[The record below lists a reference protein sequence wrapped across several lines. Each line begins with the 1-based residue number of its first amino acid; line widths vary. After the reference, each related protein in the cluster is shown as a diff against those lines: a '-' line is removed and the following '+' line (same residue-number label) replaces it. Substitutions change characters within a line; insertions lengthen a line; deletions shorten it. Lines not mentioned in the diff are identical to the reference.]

1 MYFFASYN
9 LSELSISTCISFPTK
24 RLDIIL
30 VTIKGN
36 EHVMD
41 TYHILL
47 EIDEQ

>member
-1 MYFFASYN
+1 MYKLPNQEAGYN
-9 LSELSISTCISFPTK
+9 FGYF
-24 RLDIIL
+24 
-30 VTIKGN
+30 KGN